1 MTKLALNWY
10 LLGDIWQLSELRKC
24 MGLPIGI
31 TVGLMLYK
39 SQTTWYEKVIGVLN
53 ERIIIRRKTCFCCG
67 VLIIVLPRHP
77 LTAVWD
83 KNRGWGGESWAA
95 QNYQGFQGLS
105 GTDSIITKTEGR
117 DQSGEKI
124 GYYPGRVTI
133 QHIRQSPESQ
143 QGKETQIRMSIFIP
157 VLVSSFSQLTPD
169 IRASREDDSRI

>member
-1 MTKLALNWY
+1 MTKLALNCY

-39 SQTTWYEKVIGVLN
+39 SQTTWYEDWGVLN
-53 ERIIIRRKTCFCCG
+53 ERIIIRRKTCFCSA

-133 QHIRQSPESQ
+133 QHIRQSPDSQ
-143 QGKETQIRMSIFIP
+143 RQARI
-157 VLVSSFSQLTPD
+157 LVGGCLNCLRLTNTEH
-169 IRASREDDSRI
+169 ALCNKW